1 MDRATIK
8 RILLANGF
16 EEKPVVRSDPDNE
29 GEVLRIMD
37 LRQYVYEAVEAV
49 LEAAAQEGIEVPMAV
64 GVRIYDVGTPKQKI
78 IDAAQQR
85 CEMIVRT
92 QQSIE
97 ASYNAKRLKDHEWKR
112 KPEGEES

>member
-8 RILLANGF
+8 RILLENGF
-16 EEKPVVRSDPDNE
+16 HERLQERGLLENVY
-29 GEVLRIMD
+29 D
-37 LRQYVYEAVEAV
+37 LNPYVYTAVEMV

-78 IDAAQQR
+78 LDAAQQR

-97 ASYNAKRLKDHEWKR
+97 ASHNAKMLRDREWKR
-112 KPEGEES
+112 NTEGEDS

>member
-8 RILLANGF
+8 RILLEHGF
-16 EEKPVVRSDPDNE
+16 EEKPQDHGDE
-29 GEVLRIMD
+29 GQVTD
-37 LRQYVYEAVEAV
+37 LSAYVYEGVEAV
-49 LEAAAQEGIEVPMAV
+49 LEAAAFEGIEVPMAV